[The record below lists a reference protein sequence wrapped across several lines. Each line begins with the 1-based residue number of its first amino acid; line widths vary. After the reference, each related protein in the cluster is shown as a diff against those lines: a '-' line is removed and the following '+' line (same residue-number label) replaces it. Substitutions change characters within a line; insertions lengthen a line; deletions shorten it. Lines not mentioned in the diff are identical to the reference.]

1 MYIKTLNI
9 SNYKNISEARL
20 SFSPKINC
28 FIGSNGAG
36 KTNLLDA
43 LCYLSFCR
51 SATGQPDA
59 TIAKHGTGYFM
70 LDAIYGND
78 NGEEESIYCGMKTGV
93 RKRFRRNG
101 KDYKK
106 LSEHIGLIPLISVSP
121 SDTSLIDGA
130 SEERRKL
137 MDVVIAQYVS
147 DYIDNINAY
156 TKALQQRNALL
167 KAEDEPDM
175 ALMELLEEQMAY
187 YGELIYNRRSA
198 FVEQLTPI
206 FKDFYCKISGGKED
220 VSINYKSHCQRG
232 ALIDTIRKDRHKDRA
247 VGYSLHGVH
256 RDDLEMLADGYPV
269 RREGSQGQNKSFVI
283 SLKLSQFDF
292 LKRTSTGTTPLL
304 LLDDIFDKLDA
315 DRVEQIVRLVSSDSF
330 GQIMLTDTNRKH
342 IDEIL
347 QRSVT
352 EYKIFKVEE
361 GNIIQD
367 SNNHTL

>member
-1 MYIKTLNI
+1 
-9 SNYKNISEARL
+9 
-20 SFSPKINC
+20 
-28 FIGSNGAG
+28 
-36 KTNLLDA
+36 
-43 LCYLSFCR
+43 
-51 SATGQPDA
+51 
-59 TIAKHGTGYFM
+59 M

-121 SDTSLIDGA
+121 SDTSLIDGT

-187 YGELIYNRRSA
+187 YGELIYKRRSA

-220 VSINYKSHCQRG
+220 VSINYTSHCQRG

-315 DRVEQIVRLVSSDSF
+315 DRLEQIVRLVSSDSF

>member
-137 MDVVIAQYVS
+137 MDVVIAQ
-147 DYIDNINAY
+147 
-156 TKALQQRNALL
+156 
-167 KAEDEPDM
+167 
-175 ALMELLEEQMAY
+175 
-187 YGELIYNRRSA
+187 
-198 FVEQLTPI
+198 
-206 FKDFYCKISGGKED
+206 
-220 VSINYKSHCQRG
+220 
-232 ALIDTIRKDRHKDRA
+232 
-247 VGYSLHGVH
+247 
-256 RDDLEMLADGYPV
+256 
-269 RREGSQGQNKSFVI
+269 
-283 SLKLSQFDF
+283 F
-292 LKRTSTGTTPLL
+292 L
-304 LLDDIFDKLDA
+304 FH
-315 DRVEQIVRLVSSDSF
+315 IV
-330 GQIMLTDTNRKH
+330 
-342 IDEIL
+342 
-347 QRSVT
+347 
-352 EYKIFKVEE
+352 
-361 GNIIQD
+361 
-367 SNNHTL
+367 

>member
-1 MYIKTLNI
+1 
-9 SNYKNISEARL
+9 
-20 SFSPKINC
+20 
-28 FIGSNGAG
+28 
-36 KTNLLDA
+36 
-43 LCYLSFCR
+43 
-51 SATGQPDA
+51 
-59 TIAKHGTGYFM
+59 
-70 LDAIYGND
+70 
-78 NGEEESIYCGMKTGV
+78 
-93 RKRFRRNG
+93 
-101 KDYKK
+101 
-106 LSEHIGLIPLISVSP
+106 
-121 SDTSLIDGA
+121 
-130 SEERRKL
+130 
-137 MDVVIAQYVS
+137 
-147 DYIDNINAY
+147 
-156 TKALQQRNALL
+156 
-167 KAEDEPDM
+167 
-175 ALMELLEEQMAY
+175 MAY
-187 YGELIYNRRSA
+187 YGELIYKRRSA
-198 FVEQLTPI
+198 FVEHLTPI
-206 FKDFYCKISGGKED
+206 FKDFYCKISGGKEE

-292 LKRTSTGTTPLL
+292 LKRTSTSTTPLL